1 MNIEN
6 WAYFDYFK
14 ILMKG
19 GKVNYQINLLN
30 CWSVKLLKQGRG
42 WYLKNLDMK
51 GKIWKL
57 KYLDIGNEGLIIYK
71 SGHMETYWW
80 MGKRWFWVE

>member
-19 GKVNYQINLLN
+19 GGGGELSNK
-30 CWSVKLLKQGRG
+30 SVKLLKQGRG

>member
-30 CWSVKLLKQGRG
+30 CWNKGGGDTLK
-42 WYLKNLDMK
+42 
-51 GKIWKL
+51 I
-57 KYLDIGNEGLIIYK
+57 
-71 SGHMETYWW
+71 
-80 MGKRWFWVE
+80 